1 MKDNGYYE
9 DKEMVNSKT
18 TYDWDNVAA
27 LSERV
32 AKIEERVLN
41 SHTGSIDKLE
51 RSLESTNRRL
61 MALIILIASNVGINV
76 AGHLDLLK
84 EFLK

>member
-1 MKDNGYYE
+1 MVDNGYYE
-9 DKEMVNSKT
+9 DKGMVNSKS
-18 TYDWDNVAA
+18 TYDWDNMAA

-51 RSLESTNRRL
+51 KSLESTNRRL
-61 MALIILIASNVGINV
+61 S
-76 AGHLDLLK
+76 
-84 EFLK
+84 